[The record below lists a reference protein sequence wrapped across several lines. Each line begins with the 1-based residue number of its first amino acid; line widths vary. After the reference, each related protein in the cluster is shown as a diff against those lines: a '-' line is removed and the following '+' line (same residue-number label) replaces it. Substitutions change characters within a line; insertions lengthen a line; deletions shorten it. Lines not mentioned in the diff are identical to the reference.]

1 MPEIV
6 VKFDNRIVERIVTE
20 KERLSIGRSS
30 DNDIVLDNRGISRKH
45 ARIEVCGEDA
55 IIIDNE
61 SLNGTFVNRR
71 KIAEE
76 KLRDNDIITIGKFDL
91 EYHTKAESHENM
103 SDLDGTMILNT
114 RKQKEMLKSDQE
126 DKQLVKRSGCSVL
139 VGIERTTQDEV
150 PLDRDMIT
158 VGKSKFV
165 NVRVGGWFVSA
176 IQARIIREGETFTI
190 LNVGKK
196 GKTRVN
202 GEEVTRKDIRNGDI
216 IEVGNSVFRFVEAG

>member
-1 MPEIV
+1 MGKRKKTSTEIFQV
-6 VKFDNRIVERIVTE
+6 RLRRFEEEQKRAEEQRLRE
-20 KERLSIGRSS
+20 KQARRLEI
-30 DNDIVLDNRGISRKH
+30 N
-45 ARIEVCGEDA
+45 
-55 IIIDNE
+55 
-61 SLNGTFVNRR
+61 R

-76 KLRDNDIITIGKFDL
+76 KLRDTDIITIGKFDL
-91 EYHTKAESHENM
+91 EYHTEVESHEKM

-114 RKQKEMLKSDQE
+114 KKQKEMLKGDQE

-139 VGIERTTQDEV
+139 VGLEKTFQDEV
-150 PLDRDMIT
+150 PLDMDMIT

-165 NVRVGGWFVSA
+165 NVRVGGWFVPA
-176 IQARIIREGETFTI
+176 IQARIIREGESFTI

-202 GEEVTRKDIRNGDI
+202 GDEVTRQDIKNGDI

>member
-20 KERLSIGRSS
+20 KKRLSIGRSS

-55 IIIDNE
+55 IIVDNE
-61 SLNGTFVNRR
+61 SLNGTFLNRR

-76 KLRDNDIITIGKFDL
+76 KLRDNDTITIGKFDL
-91 EYHTKAESHENM
+91 EYHTRADTMEKM

-114 RKQKEMLKSDQE
+114 KKQKQMLKSDQE
-126 DKQLVKRSGCSVL
+126 DKQLVRRSGCSVL
-139 VGIERTTQDEV
+139 VGLERASQDEV
-150 PLDRDMIT
+150 SLDRDMIT

-176 IQARIIREGETFTI
+176 IQARIVREGESFTI
-190 LNVGKK
+190 INVGKK
-196 GKTRVN
+196 GRTRVN
-202 GEEVTRKDIRNGDI
+202 GEEVTRKDMRNGDI